1 MSRRIPIAEEIIVS
15 SFHKNK
21 AHDAV
26 QVSLKS
32 FEGMNL
38 CDVRTFVMR
47 GGILV
52 PTTKGLSVVI
62 PRLPDLAKAINKA
75 LAKARELGLLDGDE
89 TEATP

>member
-1 MSRRIPIAEEIIVS
+1 MSRRIPIPEEIIVS
-15 SFHKNK
+15 RFHKNR

-47 GGILV
+47 AGILV
-52 PTTKGLSVVI
+52 PTTKGISVVI

-75 LAKARELGLLDGDE
+75 LAKAKELGLLADGE
-89 TEATP
+89 SEGER